1 MSIFCGARYDFNPV
15 ELLLDIVNIILR
27 ITVEDTS
34 RTDGYLVS
42 MVKDPDFELANLEK
56 AQSVII
62 SKGFA
67 DDDTVSKL
75 AQLLDQV
82 RHQHRQSLWWWWCW
96 WWLCV
101 LVCGG
106 GG

>member
-1 MSIFCGARYDFNPV
+1 M
-15 ELLLDIVNIILR
+15 ELLLDIINIILR

-82 RHQHRQSLWWWWCW
+82 RHQHK
-96 WWLCV
+96 V
-101 LVCGG
+101 FGG
-106 GG
+106 GGGSGGGGVCVFVC